1 LRFLAGNLRG
11 PAKEIPTP
19 PSDHTPLGGVVRSG
33 PLQWRQPFLSNS
45 TLKAR
50 RRPRGS
56 GLMMPMRAN
65 IVGRPTWQQGS
76 SACAAIRPIPDFCF
90 SSRTGQTLQRPR
102 AYTVWHRHF
111 AQGLSIGATG
121 GPRYSPG
128 VKGCMI
134 PSFVQQPSNVKC
146 PHCPRCQ
153 GRMVLA
159 RIQASGICE
168 KRSFDCPYCNFI
180 ETQIV
185 DDPVRTAALVRL
197 ANSIRPPT

>member
-1 LRFLAGNLRG
+1 VVAHRNGPNPSQRCHPWPELPNILPRSRTLIRGWKLRRTGEWPRRWLYACDWIALSV
-11 PAKEIPTP
+11 A
-19 PSDHTPLGGVVRSG
+19 S
-33 PLQWRQPFLSNS
+33 WRRRRNS
-45 TLKAR
+45 TH
-50 RRPRGS
+50 
-56 GLMMPMRAN
+56 
-65 IVGRPTWQQGS
+65 
-76 SACAAIRPIPDFCF
+76 PDFCF
-90 SSRTGQTLQRPR
+90 FVWDAASVILKRGAPSQRPR
-102 AYTVWHRHF
+102 AYCV
-111 AQGLSIGATG
+111 ASSLCPGLSIGATG
-121 GPRYSPG
+121 GPRYSPELRG
-128 VKGCMI
+128 ARYMI

-159 RIQASGICE
+159 RIRASSICE